1 MTLCASGQGNWCLVP
16 ERSPGLSGG
25 KFYQL
30 RGRYGTRPRHLW
42 EVKLHMT
49 TTKWVAI
56 FIGILLAVSM
66 VSLGV
71 AGTSSQSLTPAAT
84 TVKIQSVTYWLNS
97 VKHGLNLADPQ
108 ITMQNTT
115 DVLILQGKG
124 LYNGPKGTNAM
135 MFILDSDSQF
145 VRAQEIPVGKVTTMQ
160 SDEPF
165 LFTTPGDYS
174 MQVGIRS
181 PNFTKEDVVTVII
194 HVI

>member
-1 MTLCASGQGNWCLVP
+1 
-16 ERSPGLSGG
+16 
-25 KFYQL
+25 
-30 RGRYGTRPRHLW
+30 
-42 EVKLHMT
+42 MT